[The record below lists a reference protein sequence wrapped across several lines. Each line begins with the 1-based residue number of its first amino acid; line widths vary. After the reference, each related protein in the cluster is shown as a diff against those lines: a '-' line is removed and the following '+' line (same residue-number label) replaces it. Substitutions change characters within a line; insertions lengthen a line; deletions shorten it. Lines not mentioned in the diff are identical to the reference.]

1 MDKYESVARVILDG
15 PLAQGEAAV
24 EKLAQVLREKFPE
37 KPNVSMML
45 INEIIRETLE
55 TEGPPL
61 LASINLICDAY
72 GVQINEERNS
82 EKTEF

>member
-37 KPNVSMML
+37 KPNVSMI
-45 INEIIRETLE
+45 INEIIRDTLE
-55 TEGPPL
+55 T
-61 LASINLICDAY
+61 D
-72 GVQINEERNS
+72 GVQISEE
-82 EKTEF
+82 

>member
-37 KPNVSMML
+37 KPNVSMI
-45 INEIIRETLE
+45 INEIIRDTLE
-55 TEGPPL
+55 TD
-61 LASINLICDAY
+61 S
-72 GVQINEERNS
+72 VQISEE
-82 EKTEF
+82 